1 MLNNKRCQLDYLFYG
16 KQVKMFHF
24 NTIKKSSCEKSFFLT
39 FNLKQ
44 TTILIFCCI
53 FCTCS

>member
-1 MLNNKRCQLDYLFYG
+1 MLNNKRCHLDYLFYG

-24 NTIKKSSCEKSFFLT
+24 NTIKKSSYEKSFFLT

-44 TTILIFCCI
+44 TTIIIFCCI